1 MGKEYRLW
9 SCEQFVELNQKHRD
23 DDRAGS
29 PALLKSRGNLGS
41 WSLTEHSAATQ
52 SVLSEYLL
60 TGSLTRAQERWPSVT
75 RIQLTVGSWDP
86 SILREGRKE
95 LVSHKFETISFTE
108 KAEDIIQ
115 QSTSETVAWEMAVKL
130 N

>member
-1 MGKEYRLW
+1 M
-9 SCEQFVELNQKHRD
+9 
-23 DDRAGS
+23 
-29 PALLKSRGNLGS
+29 
-41 WSLTEHSAATQ
+41 
-52 SVLSEYLL
+52 LSEYLL

-75 RIQLTVGSWDP
+75 QIQFTVGSWDS

-115 QSTSETVAWEMAVKL
+115 QSTSETVAWEMVVKL